1 VVLFFHTLFIFLSSC
16 SSSNIDHPSLALVL
30 RHGGTIDDNDE
41 SDDEGA
47 DLHDL
52 VIGLC
57 CVTFV

>member
-1 VVLFFHTLFIFLSSC
+1 
-16 SSSNIDHPSLALVL
+16 VL

-47 DLHDL
+47 HLHDL

-57 CVTFV
+57 CVTFCFISYNVSFV